1 MTDKQLHQLVD
12 SELKKTGE
20 RGATAGEMQF
30 ARTRDWFSEH
40 ECEVPEEVTKL
51 ATKVARRL
59 TEWRQF
65 LSASRQ
71 GKPPTVPD
79 EREAEPPAEPAWWRL
94 AEHELVVR
102 FEPQRQE
109 MAALFG
115 LVGVDGEP
123 EAVDASEL
131 PSLLE
136 EIARSERSEGDWVLL
151 EVPLGWREDAVTS
164 TDGEPAY
171 GLAREPRPVW
181 RGFHREPRLNADG
194 SPDESTAAERAR
206 GQRLFRLAETAQM
219 ISDQTGCEQA
229 EAVAFLLCGDPLLVP
244 YVDVQLNP
252 RYAGYVIVVRDRR
265 VPAADV
271 AAHYRY
277 WRERFGPLERQPREG
292 PFLVTRFV
300 EEARADDPSLTWQEL
315 YERFNREHPGRYG
328 SMASFRQTFYLKRPR
343 K

>member
-12 SELKKTGE
+12 SELKKRGE

-30 ARTRDWFSEH
+30 ARTRDWFGDYDR
-40 ECEVPEEVTKL
+40 EVPEKVAEL
-51 ATKVARRL
+51 AKKVARRL
-59 TEWRQF
+59 AEWRQF

-71 GKPPTVPD
+71 GKAPAVRGAGEAGRP
-79 EREAEPPAEPAWWRL
+79 AEPPWWPL
-94 AEHELVVR
+94 AS
-102 FEPQRQE
+102 FEYAAQFDPQRRE

-115 LVGVDGEP
+115 LVSEDGER
-123 EAVDASEL
+123 EILDASEL
-131 PSLLE
+131 PQLFT
-136 EIARSERSEGDWVLL
+136 EIASSERSAGDWLL
-151 EVPLGWREDAVTS
+151 FEVPLGWREDAFTS
-164 TDGEPAY
+164 TDGEPVY
-171 GLAREPRPVW
+171 GLASEYRPVW
-181 RGFHREPRLNADG
+181 RGFHREPRLGADG
-194 SPDESTAAERAR
+194 SPDEPTAAERAR

-229 EAVAFLLCGDPLLVP
+229 EAVAFLLGGDALLVP
-244 YVDVQLNP
+244 YVDVQLSP

-271 AAHYRY
+271 AAYYRY

-300 EEARADDPSLTWQEL
+300 EEARAVDPSLTWQEL
-315 YERFNREHPGRYG
+315 YERFNQEHPGRYG

-343 K
+343 A

>member
-30 ARTRDWFSEH
+30 ARTRDWFGDYDREM
-40 ECEVPEEVTKL
+40 PEEAAKL
-51 ATKVARRL
+51 AKKVARRL

-79 EREAEPPAEPAWWRL
+79 ESEAEPPAEPAWWWL
-94 AEHELVVR
+94 AEHELAVQ
-102 FEPQRQE
+102 FDPQRRE

-115 LVGVDGEP
+115 LVSEDGER
-123 EAVDASEL
+123 EILDASEL
-131 PSLLE
+131 PPLFT
-136 EIARSERSEGDWVLL
+136 EIAGSERSEGDWLL
-151 EVPLGWREDAVTS
+151 FEVPLGWREDAFTS
-164 TDGEPAY
+164 TDGESVY
-171 GLAREPRPVW
+171 GLASEYRPVW
-181 RGFHREPRLNADG
+181 RGFHLEPRVNADG
-194 SPDESTAAERAR
+194 SPGEPTSAERAR
-206 GQRLFRLAETAQM
+206 GQRLFRLAETSQT
-219 ISDQTGCEQA
+219 ISDQTGCERA

-244 YVDVQLNP
+244 YVDVQRNP
-252 RYAGYVIVVRDRR
+252 RYGGYVIVVRDRR

-300 EEARADDPSLTWQEL
+300 EEARAVDPSLTWQEL
-315 YERFNREHPGRYG
+315 YERFNQEHPGRYG

-343 K
+343 T